1 MNSSHDMMISPF
13 KLILSSN
20 QIMHHSDKITSVL
33 NDKEKALEDILSKMT
48 SVIVAYSGGVD
59 STLLAAIS
67 TQVLNERCISITAQS
82 PSLAPSE
89 LDQARNTAQT
99 IGLNHRIVQTNEI
112 DREQYRR
119 NQPDRCYFCKDELYT
134 KLSEIAAEENYEYIV
149 NGSNL
154 DDLSDFR
161 PGLKA
166 ASRHKIRSPLVE
178 AELNKKEIR
187 ELSKHMGLPT
197 WDKPAQ
203 ACLSS
208 RIPYG
213 TPVSIEA
220 LEKIAKAE
228 HFLRDL
234 GLQQV
239 RVRHHGNIARIE
251 VNDHDI
257 SFITKSPVREQI
269 TERFR
274 SIGYSYSTV
283 DLQGFRSGSMNEVL
297 NRVTTPSNETT

>member
-13 KLILSSN
+13 KLILFSN